1 MIILRSLLF
10 KFLNL
15 VFSARLTSPSDI
27 AVTRRSTSVAVFTYF
42 PHKKPSA
49 STPVS
54 TSSLHMHAMFSLNG
68 ISSGKVALAELRIKI
83 ISSTSLF
90 ESDVFDAQRLLKIS
104 FKLSNEPASST
115 LTFAVLKRGTLSS
128 FFS

>member
-1 MIILRSLLF
+1 MTLRSLLF

-42 PHKKPSA
+42 LHKEPSV

-54 TSSLHMHAMFSLNG
+54 TSNLHMHAAFSLNG
-68 ISSGKVALAELRIKI
+68 ISSGRVTFAEFKIKI
-83 ISSTSLF
+83 MSSTSLF
-90 ESDVFDAQRLLKIS
+90 ERDVFDAQRLLKMS
-104 FKLSNEPASST
+104 FKSSNDPASST
-115 LTFAVLKRGTLSS
+115 LTFAVLKRGALS
-128 FFS
+128 FFSS